1 LPLLWQPAEDLIK
14 RVDMKKYSLYAILV
28 FLLAATNFA
37 AAQGM
42 GMMGWGFRGEV
53 TDGPWNYKPRGN
65 PKPLTISQVGD
76 IVASALASKG
86 NSDLQVAEVMQF
98 SNHFYAEV
106 EEKSTKIHAFELLI
120 NKYTGDIFPEPGP
133 NMMWNQK
140 YGHMAGG
147 MMGGGWGYGRQQ
159 NPSEM
164 PVTPAQAR
172 ADAQAFL
179 DANYPGVK
187 VEDNA
192 DRFYGYYTL
201 HVLKDGKTY
210 GMLGVNGYTGQV
222 WYHSWHGT
230 IERMTEMD

>member
-1 LPLLWQPAEDLIK
+1 
-14 RVDMKKYSLYAILV
+14 
-28 FLLAATNFA
+28 
-37 AAQGM
+37 
-42 GMMGWGFRGEV
+42 
-53 TDGPWNYKPRGN
+53 
-65 PKPLTISQVGD
+65 
-76 IVASALASKG
+76 
-86 NSDLQVAEVMQF
+86 MQF

-106 EEKSTKIHAFELLI
+106 EEKSTKIHAYELLI

-159 NPSEM
+159 NPAEM
-164 PVTPAQAR
+164 PVTPTQAR

-179 DANYPGVK
+179 DANYLGIK

-192 DRFYGYYTL
+192 DVFYGYYTL
-201 HVLKDGKTY
+201 HVLKNGKTY
-210 GMLGVNGYTGQV
+210 GMLGVNGYTGLV

-230 IERMTEMD
+230 FEKMTEMD